1 MRTIHSDLKHGIV
14 KLKVENTDDLWYLSN
29 IIHSG
34 DIVRSKTERRVKAR
48 EDTIKAGKSE
58 RKIVT
63 ISIRVEKSEFGPD
76 SKSLR
81 ISGIITEGPDDVVAI
96 GSHHTLGIEKDS
108 ILTVIKER
116 WLNTDI
122 SQLKDAEKSVLRPK
136 ILILVIDE
144 GSADFGLVHGARVE
158 FYDISKAI
166 GGKYDTTERAKKK
179 MEFYR
184 DVAEFMSNIA
194 EKEGI
199 QAIIIAGAGF
209 EKENFYGFISEKY
222 PKLRELSVVENIGSQ
237 GRTGI
242 NEVMKRPV
250 IRKLAEELGSVKDVR
265 MVNELLEHIGRG
277 TGLGIYGIGDIEN
290 AANIG
295 AIEKLLV
302 CDDFLQ
308 KERERIEIIIK
319 NVKSTK
325 GRFHI
330 VNHDSDAGRQ
340 LNSLGGIAGI
350 LRFRIPTF

>member
-14 KLKVENTDDLWYLSN
+14 KLRVENADDLWYLGN
-29 IIHSG
+29 IIQPG
-34 DIVRSKTERRVKAR
+34 DIVKSKTERRVKAR
-48 EDTIKAGKSE
+48 EDMVKAGKSE

-63 ISIRVEKSEFGPD
+63 ISIRAEKPEFGPD

-81 ISGIITEGPDDVVAI
+81 ISGIITEGPEDVVAI

-122 SQLKDAEKSVLRPK
+122 SQLRDAERSALRPK
-136 ILILVIDE
+136 ILIMVIDE
-144 GSADFGLVHGARVE
+144 GSADFGLVHGASVE

-166 GGKYDTTERAKKK
+166 GGKYDTTERAKRKVD
-179 MEFYR
+179 FYQ
-184 DVAEFMSNIA
+184 DVAGFMSNIA

-209 EKENFYGFISEKY
+209 EKENFYEFISGKY
-222 PKLRELSVVENIGSQ
+222 PKLGEISFVENIGSH

-265 MVNELLEHIGRG
+265 MINELLEHIGKD
-277 TGLGIYGIGDIEN
+277 TGLGIYGIKEIEN

-319 NVKSTK
+319 NVKSTR

-330 VNHDSDAGRQ
+330 VNHESEAGQQ

-350 LRFRIPTF
+350 LRYRTQ